1 VKRVVLLVLCCSG
14 AISAQSELPAQ
25 LRNIGVDQ
33 KLNSSIPLDLSVRDE
48 SGAQVKIGEYFGQR
62 PVVLSLVYYKCP
74 MLCDLVLNGMLR
86 AFRTISLDAGKEFE
100 VVTVSFDPRETPAL
114 ASAKKASYIQ
124 KYRRPTGAAGWHFL
138 TADPETIQR
147 LAAAVGFR
155 YAYDAK
161 SDQFVHASA
170 IMVLTPDGRLSRYFY
185 GVEYPPRDLRLGLVE
200 ASERKIGNPVDQIL
214 LFCFHYDPA
223 TGKYGLLITRVI
235 RIAGTLTVF
244 AMIAGIFIL
253 SRRKTS

>member
-1 VKRVVLLVLCCSG
+1 MKRVVLLVLCCSA

-100 VVTVSFDPRETPAL
+100 VVTVSFDPR
-114 ASAKKASYIQ
+114 
-124 KYRRPTGAAGWHFL
+124 RR
-138 TADPETIQR
+138 
-147 LAAAVGFR
+147 
-155 YAYDAK
+155 
-161 SDQFVHASA
+161 
-170 IMVLTPDGRLSRYFY
+170 
-185 GVEYPPRDLRLGLVE
+185 
-200 ASERKIGNPVDQIL
+200 
-214 LFCFHYDPA
+214 
-223 TGKYGLLITRVI
+223 
-235 RIAGTLTVF
+235 
-244 AMIAGIFIL
+244 
-253 SRRKTS
+253 RR

>member
-1 VKRVVLLVLCCSG
+1 
-14 AISAQSELPAQ
+14 
-25 LRNIGVDQ
+25 
-33 KLNSSIPLDLSVRDE
+33 
-48 SGAQVKIGEYFGQR
+48 
-62 PVVLSLVYYKCP
+62 
-74 MLCDLVLNGMLR
+74 M
-86 AFRTISLDAGKEFE
+86 
-100 VVTVSFDPRETPAL
+100 
-114 ASAKKASYIQ
+114 
-124 KYRRPTGAAGWHFL
+124 
-138 TADPETIQR
+138 
-147 LAAAVGFR
+147 
-155 YAYDAK
+155 
-161 SDQFVHASA
+161 HASA

-253 SRRKTS
+253 SRRKMS

>member
-1 VKRVVLLVLCCSG
+1 MIRTALLSLCC
-14 AISAQSELPAQ
+14 AAAALAQPALPAP

-33 KLNSSIPLDLSVRDE
+33 KLNALLPLELVLRDE
-48 SGAQVKIGEYFGQR
+48 SGAQVKIGDYFGTR

-86 AFRTISLDAGKEFE
+86 AFRTISLDAGKDFE
-100 VVTVSFDPRETPAL
+100 VVTISFDPRETPAL
-114 ASAKKASYIQ
+114 AAAKKASYIE
-124 KYRRPTGAAGWHFL
+124 KYRRPSGATGWHFL
-138 TADPETIQR
+138 TADQGTIQR
-147 LAAAVGFR
+147 IAEAVGFR
-155 YAYDAK
+155 YTYDQET
-161 SDQFVHASA
+161 DQFVHASA

-200 ASERKIGNPVDQIL
+200 ASQHRIGNPVDQSL

-223 TGKYGLLITRVI
+223 TGKYGLLITRAV

-244 AMIAGIFIL
+244 AMIAGIFLL
-253 SRRKTS
+253 SRRKPC